1 MSSRSASLG
10 STGSG
15 AYLIKGFDVA
25 GKNTGRRNVAESKVS
40 NGTAGSD
47 GRKKDES
54 DTSEMSRVELND
66 IDFESRL
73 DPSFDTRFGIYFD
86 EKSGIKTSISST
98 NISLV
103 EDDKLGNGENP
114 GLSKAGSE
122 KEVLYKS
129 DHFVV
134 MVNSNDK
141 LKSISPIVFKN
152 KRRNRDIRTMTRTSK
167 PQLDSAPA
175 NDDGEDGAE
184 ETMKMNIFK
193 LNKNVYAILLLI
205 LILFFVLLALP
216 LMQLRNKKK
225 DAVDIIRDTKEKVP
239 SPEEQVLI
247 DYAKRTT
254 LLGQKLIPDTL
265 PIDPDTPMNKRSFTT
280 VKKEVFQLVF
290 SDEFNKDGR
299 TFEPGKDKFWE
310 AQDFHYWATNDLEYY
325 HPKQATTKGGNL
337 ELKLENKVTVEGLN
351 YTSGMVNSWN
361 KFCFQGGYLEVRASF
376 PGDGKIP
383 GYWPA
388 AWTLGNLGR
397 AGFGATTDG
406 LWPYTYNTCDSG
418 VLINQTNPYLS
429 RLPGQRLNACVCTSE
444 GGNHPSPGIGRGAPE
459 IDIFEGSVIWNG
471 PQTLSMSFQ
480 VAPFDHQHDTIA
492 SAMEYRNLPGGNAR
506 GVGVTSP
513 NTYRGGFLQQS
524 VSAVHHVDNSVS
536 GGRKFETYG
545 FEYVPGPRGYI
556 QWYANGIPVFKID
569 SRAIGPNKLSK
580 IGQRV
585 ISEEPMYIIMNL
597 GFSNSFGSIDFEN
610 IKFPASLL
618 IDYVRLYQHPD
629 RIKLSCDPEDRP
641 TSQYI
646 MDHALAYYNPN
657 ITFWDQT
664 GYGIPEY
671 DINSQCSK

>member
-193 LNKNVYAILLLI
+193 LNKNVYA
-205 LILFFVLLALP
+205 
-216 LMQLRNKKK
+216 
-225 DAVDIIRDTKEKVP
+225 
-239 SPEEQVLI
+239 
-247 DYAKRTT
+247 
-254 LLGQKLIPDTL
+254 
-265 PIDPDTPMNKRSFTT
+265 
-280 VKKEVFQLVF
+280 
-290 SDEFNKDGR
+290 
-299 TFEPGKDKFWE
+299 
-310 AQDFHYWATNDLEYY
+310 
-325 HPKQATTKGGNL
+325 
-337 ELKLENKVTVEGLN
+337 
-351 YTSGMVNSWN
+351 
-361 KFCFQGGYLEVRASF
+361 
-376 PGDGKIP
+376 
-383 GYWPA
+383 
-388 AWTLGNLGR
+388 
-397 AGFGATTDG
+397 
-406 LWPYTYNTCDSG
+406 
-418 VLINQTNPYLS
+418 
-429 RLPGQRLNACVCTSE
+429 
-444 GGNHPSPGIGRGAPE
+444 
-459 IDIFEGSVIWNG
+459 
-471 PQTLSMSFQ
+471 
-480 VAPFDHQHDTIA
+480 
-492 SAMEYRNLPGGNAR
+492 
-506 GVGVTSP
+506 
-513 NTYRGGFLQQS
+513 
-524 VSAVHHVDNSVS
+524 
-536 GGRKFETYG
+536 
-545 FEYVPGPRGYI
+545 
-556 QWYANGIPVFKID
+556 
-569 SRAIGPNKLSK
+569 
-580 IGQRV
+580 
-585 ISEEPMYIIMNL
+585 
-597 GFSNSFGSIDFEN
+597 
-610 IKFPASLL
+610 
-618 IDYVRLYQHPD
+618 
-629 RIKLSCDPEDRP
+629 
-641 TSQYI
+641 
-646 MDHALAYYNPN
+646 
-657 ITFWDQT
+657 
-664 GYGIPEY
+664 
-671 DINSQCSK
+671 